1 MSNEVVS
8 RKEFEKLEQ
17 KVNELEDTMV
27 KNSSLLNQID
37 KKVDGILIKLE
48 DGNKINNLTL
58 QPINTRVSKLEEN
71 QTWLWRTS
79 GAAII
84 GIVIKLIFDV
94 TKLIK

>member
-17 KVNELEDTMV
+17 KVNELEDTIV

-48 DGNKINNLTL
+48 DGNTINNLTL
-58 QPINTRVSKLEEN
+58 QPINARVSKLEEN
-71 QTWLWRTS
+71 QAWLWRTS

>member
-17 KVNELEDTMV
+17 KVNKLEDTMV

-79 GAAII
+79 GAVII
-84 GIVIKLIFDV
+84 GIVIKLIFDI

>member
-1 MSNEVVS
+1 MSDEVVS

-48 DGNKINNLTL
+48 DGNTIDNLKL
-58 QPINTRVSKLEEN
+58 QPLSERVTKVEDN
-71 QTWLWRTS
+71 QKWLWRTS

-84 GIVIKLIFDV
+84 GIVIKLIFDI